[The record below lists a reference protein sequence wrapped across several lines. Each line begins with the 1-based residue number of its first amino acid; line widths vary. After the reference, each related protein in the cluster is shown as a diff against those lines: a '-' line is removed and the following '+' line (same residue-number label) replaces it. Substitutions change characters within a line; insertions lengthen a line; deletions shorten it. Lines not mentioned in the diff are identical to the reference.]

1 MSDFFNK
8 MVWYFQKFFCIW
20 KGARISKK
28 YVITVQK
35 EFTFLRG
42 FDRKNAP
49 SEILRNLIRKA
60 CFQMTLNARKS

>member
-1 MSDFFNK
+1 MIHSEVFFLYGK
-8 MVWYFQKFFCIW
+8 EQ
-20 KGARISKK
+20 RSRKK

-42 FDRKNAP
+42 FDRKNTLF
-49 SEILRNLIRKA
+49 EISRNLIRKA